1 LQELVKYNGQNSIEY
16 VQGNN
21 QPGYLVPQP
30 LFCYGE
36 KYESAITAK
45 TTSFMDNI
53 VSNISKSATC
63 TKSEAA
69 ECLLRGLYQKF
80 EESFV
85 LVAMEKKID
94 LPQKKMDAAS
104 VEAMLCEAR
113 LNTKNAR
120 KLFKH

>member
-1 LQELVKYNGQNSIEY
+1 MDKLLQELVKYNGQNSIAY

-21 QPGYLVPQP
+21 RPGYLVPQP
-30 LFCYGE
+30 LFCSRE

-69 ECLLRGLYQKF
+69 ECLLQGLYQKF

-85 LVAMEKKID
+85 LVALEKK
-94 LPQKKMDAAS
+94 LTCHRKKWMQP
-104 VEAMLCEAR
+104 VWRLCMVR
-113 LNTKNAR
+113 QD
-120 KLFKH
+120 